1 MVDAAELD
9 AVDAGVDAGEATPGG
24 ARAELTE
31 LMHRMGERMRRR
43 FHEVV
48 SEHGLTPP
56 LYATLRELS
65 EPIPMRLAAQRLACD
80 ASYITGLAD
89 RLEAL
94 GFVERRNDPDD
105 RRVKQLAITGQGA
118 EVRRQ
123 IDEAM
128 AVGPGLF
135 PELDDDDVLDLV
147 RIYQKLLGE

>member
-1 MVDAAELD
+1 MVDVTELGEGQVGH
-9 AVDAGVDAGEATPGG
+9 AVPIGP
-24 ARAELTE
+24 RAELTE

-48 SEHGLTPP
+48 TEHGLTPP

-65 EPIPMRLAAQRLACD
+65 EPIPMRLAAERLACD

-94 GFVERRNDPDD
+94 GLVERRNDPDD

-118 EVRRQ
+118 AIKQQ
-123 IDEAM
+123 IDRAM

-135 PELDDDDVLDLV
+135 PELDDDDVVDLV
-147 RIYQKLLGE
+147 RIYRKLLAD